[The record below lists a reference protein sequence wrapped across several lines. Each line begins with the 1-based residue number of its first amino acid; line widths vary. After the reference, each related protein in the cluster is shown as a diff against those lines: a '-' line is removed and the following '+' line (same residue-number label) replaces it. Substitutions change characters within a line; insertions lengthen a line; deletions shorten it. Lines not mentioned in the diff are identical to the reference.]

1 MKLNRNLLSD
11 AVRFG
16 LVAGL
21 ATAVVAPAAFAQ
33 EAEEGEATT
42 LDRIE
47 VTGSRLKR
55 ADIEGAVPVIVIDRA
70 SIDATGDVSV
80 ADVLRDSTFASF
92 GNIRPQSG
100 SSAQSLATVD
110 LRGLGSGRT
119 LVLIDGRRAPTN
131 PMSASL
137 GADLNAIPLAAVE
150 RIEILS
156 DGASAVYGSDAIGG
170 VVNVILRK
178 DFNGA
183 ELRYGYGSTAVT
195 GGDLEDVSAVFGTSS
210 DRGNLIGGASHS
222 SRGMVYTRDQIGGQ
236 SLGNSTYGNNY
247 LNWRVTEIAD
257 PDNPGQMIPAA
268 GVRPVPGFD
277 CNSSANPGFWTLP
290 SGNCSFD
297 FNSVAA
303 NEASVDNT
311 AVFVRGDYQIND
323 DWTVYMTATNTRV
336 KTFGRYAPVPG
347 VVRASDGTSQD
358 INNPQFVSWVHAN
371 RQRAKELYGIGLDT
385 DVDPATGDLVWGPG
399 GLAADQ
405 DGLPTNFYHRFAAAG
420 NRDNYT
426 VANNAD
432 FLVGFQ
438 GQLTDTISVDF
449 GGRRTSYDYDE
460 NGYGYVI
467 GSLANAAVDSGDYL
481 LTDPYG
487 ASQETLNGFTATIG
501 RNSFFKTV
509 EWYGNVNFDLF
520 EMGGGISNAVV
531 GAEYREEEYQDLYD
545 SLSQAGVVLG
555 SSGGASAG
563 SRDVTSAY
571 FEWLLPF
578 TSSFDITLAGRYDK
592 YSDYGN
598 DFSPKIAA
606 RWQPLDNL
614 TFRAS
619 YGQGFRAPGLDILNQ
634 ADSFSAEPVQD
645 PASCVFNGLTPE
657 CINSDGEQDDVQV
670 DSYFIANPALS
681 SEQSTQYSVGV
692 VYDPVDWLD
701 LSLDYYNIE
710 VEDNITAFS
719 GQDIVDKDLDPA
731 AYGAIPAGLS
741 ITRDPVTGRILEII
755 TGYANE
761 GTLETDGV
769 DFRANTDFDFG
780 GAGRLQNRL
789 TVSWVNKYDVTSGA
803 GTTIEE
809 IGRMGYPDLRA
820 NLAND
825 WAFGDWNFTW
835 NINYIAGQQDPRTP
849 TGAPGPQVGGYATND
864 VQVAWS
870 APWNGK
876 VAVGA
881 TNVGDRYP
889 ELVAFDGR
897 PWNFNLYDAYGRT
910 IYLRYTQTF

>member
-1 MKLNRNLLSD
+1 MMKLNRNLLSD

-70 SIDATGDVSV
+70 SIDASGDVSV

-92 GNIRPQSG
+92 GNFRPQSG

-119 LVLIDGRRAPTN
+119 LVLVDGRRAPTN
-131 PMSASL
+131 PMSASS

-150 RIEILS
+150 RIEVLS

-183 ELRYGYGSTAVT
+183 ELRYGFGSTAVT
-195 GGDLEDVSAVFGTSS
+195 GGDLEDASAVFGTAS
-210 DRGNLIGGASHS
+210 DRGRLIGGASYS
-222 SRGMVYTRDQIGGQ
+222 SRGMVFTRDQIGGDT
-236 SLGNSTYGNNY
+236 LGVSSYGNNY
-247 LNWRVTEIAD
+247 IA
-257 PDNPGQMIPAA
+257 PNGTLQ
-268 GVRPVPGFD
+268 RVPGFACD
-277 CNSSANPGFWTLP
+277 SDGFWILP
-290 SGNCSFD
+290 TGACSFD

-303 NEASVDNT
+303 NEASVENT
-311 AVFVRGDYQIND
+311 SVFVRGDYQIND
-323 DWTVYMTATNTRV
+323 DWTVYMTATTTKV
-336 KTFGRYAPVPG
+336 ETFGRYAPVPG
-347 VVRASDGTSQD
+347 IVRAAEGTPQD
-358 INNPQFVSWVHAN
+358 IVQGN
-371 RQRAKELYGIGLDT
+371 
-385 DVDPATGDLVWGPG
+385 
-399 GLAADQ
+399 
-405 DGLPTNFYHRFAAAG
+405 GLPTTYYHRFAAAG

-426 VANNAD
+426 DTTNSD
-432 FLVGFQ
+432 YLVGFT

-449 GGRRTSYDYDE
+449 GARRTDYKYIE
-460 NGYGYVI
+460 NGYGYI
-467 GSLANAAVDSGDYL
+467 IQSLAEQQVNAGNYL
-481 LTDPYG
+481 LTDPFG
-487 ASQETLNGFTATIG
+487 ASQDVLNSFTATIG
-501 RNSFFKTV
+501 RNSFYKSAEYF
-509 EWYGNVNFDLF
+509 GSVNFDLF

-531 GAEYREEEYQDLYD
+531 GAEYREDRFQDLYD

-578 TSSFDITLAGRYDK
+578 TSSFDITVAGRYDK

-598 DFSPKIAA
+598 DFSPKIAG

-619 YGQGFRAPGLDILNQ
+619 WGQGFRAPGLDILTQ
-634 ADSFSAEPVQD
+634 APSFSAEPVND
-645 PASCVFNGLTPE
+645 PQSCQALGSPATCQL
-657 CINSDGEQDDVQV
+657 QV
-670 DSYFIANPALS
+670 DTYFIANPSLA
-681 SEQSTQYSVGV
+681 SEQSDQYSIGV

-701 LSLDYYNIE
+701 LSLDYYNIT
-710 VEDNITAFS
+710 VEDTISSIGA
-719 GQDIVDKDLDPA
+719 QDIINSDLDPGT
-731 AYGAIPAGLS
+731 YGPIPAGM
-741 ITRDPVTGRILEII
+741 EII
-755 TGYANE
+755 RNPANGAIVEITAGYANA
-761 GTLETDGV
+761 GDLKTDGL

-780 GAGRLQNRL
+780 TAGRLQNRL
-789 TVSWVNKYDVTSGA
+789 TVSYINKYDVTTPQGIVIEYSGLL
-803 GTTIEE
+803 
-809 IGRMGYPDLRA
+809 GYPDLRA
-820 NLAND
+820 NLGND

-835 NINYIAGQQDPRTP
+835 NINYIAGQESSATS
-849 TGAPGPQVGGYATND
+849 QVGGYATND
-864 VQVAWS
+864 VQVSWS

-876 VAVGA
+876 IAVGA

-897 PWNFNLYDAYGRT
+897 PWNFYLYDAYGRT
-910 IYLRYTQTF
+910 VYLRYTQTF

>member
-1 MKLNRNLLSD
+1 MMKLNRNLLSD

-33 EAEEGEATT
+33 EDEEGEEATT
-42 LDRIE
+42 LDSIE

-92 GNIRPQSG
+92 GNFRPQSG

-131 PMSASL
+131 PMSASS
-137 GADLNAIPLAAVE
+137 GSDLNAIPLAAVE

-183 ELRYGYGSTAVT
+183 ELRYGYGSPAIK

-210 DRGNLIGGASHS
+210 DRGRLIGGASYS
-222 SRGMVYTRDQIGGQ
+222 SRGMVFTRDQIGGQ
-236 SLGNSTYGNNY
+236 TRGVSTYGNNY
-247 LNWRVTEIAD
+247 YDWDAEG
-257 PDNPGQMIPAA
+257 P
-268 GVRPVPGFD
+268 RPVPGFD
-277 CNSSANPGFWTLP
+277 CNSNGFWSLP
-290 SGNCSFD
+290 PNSDGVSLCSFD

-303 NEASVDNT
+303 NEAAVDNT
-311 AVFVRGDYQIND
+311 SVFVRGDYQIND
-323 DWTVYMTATNTRV
+323 DWTVYMTATTSKV
-336 KTFGRYAPVPG
+336 ETFGRYAPVPG
-347 VVRASDGTSQD
+347 IFQVSDGTVND
-358 INNPQFVSWVHAN
+358 IV
-371 RQRAKELYGIGLDT
+371 KG
-385 DVDPATGDLVWGPG
+385 
-399 GLAADQ
+399 
-405 DGLPTNFYHRFAAAG
+405 DGLPTYFYHRFAAAG
-420 NRDNYT
+420 NRDNT
-426 VANNAD
+426 TDTTNND
-432 FLVGFQ
+432 FLLGFT

-449 GGRRTSYDYDE
+449 GARRTSYKYIE
-460 NGYGYVI
+460 VGNGYVI
-467 GSLANAAVDSGDYL
+467 SSLAQQAADRGDSL
-481 LTDPYG
+481 VTDPFG
-487 ASQETLNGFTATIG
+487 ASEETIKGFTATIG
-501 RNSFFKTV
+501 RNSFYKSAEYF
-509 EWYGNVNFDLF
+509 GSVNFDLF

-531 GAEYREEEYQDLYD
+531 GAEYREDRFQDVYD

-555 SSGGASAG
+555 SSGGSSG
-563 SRDVTSAY
+563 GGRDVTSAY

-578 TSSFDITLAGRYDK
+578 TSAFDITVAGRYDK

-598 DFSPKIAA
+598 DFSPKIAG

-619 YGQGFRAPGLDILNQ
+619 WGQGFRAPGLDILTQ
-634 ADSFSAEPVQD
+634 APTFSAEPVND
-645 PASCVFNGLTPE
+645 PRSCAALAQPAT
-657 CINSDGEQDDVQV
+657 CQLQV
-670 DSYFIANPALS
+670 DTFFIANPSLA
-681 SEQSTQYSVGV
+681 SEQSDQFSVGV

-701 LSLDYYNIE
+701 LSLDYYNIT
-710 VEDNITAFS
+710 VEDTISQIGA
-719 GQDIVDKDLDPA
+719 QDIINSDNDPGT
-731 AYGAIPAGLS
+731 YGPIPAGMEIVRL
-741 ITRDPVTGRILEII
+741 PNGRITEI
-755 TGYANE
+755 TAGYANA
-761 GTLETDGV
+761 GDLETDGI

-789 TVSWVNKYDVTSGA
+789 TVSWVNKYDVTTPQGVLIEYSGLL
-803 GTTIEE
+803 
-809 IGRMGYPDLRA
+809 GYPDLRA

-835 NINYIAGQQDPRTP
+835 NINYIAGQESSATS
-849 TGAPGPQVGGYATND
+849 QVGGYATND

-876 VAVGA
+876 IAIGA

-889 ELVAFDGR
+889 ELVPFDGR
-897 PWNFNLYDAYGRT
+897 PWNFYLYDAYGRT
-910 IYLRYTQTF
+910 VYLRYTQTF